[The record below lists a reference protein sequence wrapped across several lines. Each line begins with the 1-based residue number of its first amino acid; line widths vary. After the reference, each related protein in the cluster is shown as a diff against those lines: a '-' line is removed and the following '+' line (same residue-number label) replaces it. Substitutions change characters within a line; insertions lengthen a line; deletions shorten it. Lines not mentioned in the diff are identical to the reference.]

1 MYGMYVCIQCLLC
14 NYQYF
19 LVVIIQSEFN
29 TFQIMYIVIV
39 IWWNPFIPS
48 RNLDGLFTYNHMALM
63 SLRSRSHIKPSLV
76 LMSADHLLIH
86 NYIRSILNIILRPI
100 IMVRPRLEPAPSA
113 RVSDALATEPHRQ
126 LYIL

>member
-29 TFQIMYIVIV
+29 TFQIMYIVI
-39 IWWNPFIPS
+39 WWNPFIPS
-48 RNLDGLFTYNHMALM
+48 RNLDELFTYNHMALM
-63 SLRSRSHIKPSLV
+63 YLRSRSHIKPSLV

-100 IMVRPRLEPAPSA
+100 
-113 RVSDALATEPHRQ
+113 
-126 LYIL
+126 